1 MQKTWLLFHHIPN
14 KWGLLQIQI
23 WKMNSRKWDNIYSKG
38 NKLDFL
44 SYKKTDENSL
54 ACHSFVRLLNFFC
67 LFFLNNWSWKK
78 PIFSCLIFS
87 QNSQFEPITLHST
100 QLPCVL
106 CARALEA
113 KRSRKR
119 YLCKIDLS
127 DFQHGCNWSWHI
139 AQCLQLFFKSQ
150 VNHVEELCTQVHTCV
165 NWGSWHN
172 IRNSYHKI
180 DYIDFRSRKLSRKRT
195 FKKSLKI
202 FEEFGLFSIRSTIL
216 PNFDCCYAGVHVNFD
231 WVCVHLLI
239 LSL

>member
-67 LFFLNNWSWKK
+67 LFSWIIEVERNQFSLAWSSVK
-78 PIFSCLIFS
+78 FSIWAHYTAFYTIAMCALCSRFRSEKVTEKIS
-87 QNSQFEPITLHST
+87 VQNRFIRLST
-100 QLPCVL
+100 
-106 CARALEA
+106 R
-113 KRSRKR
+113 
-119 YLCKIDLS
+119 
-127 DFQHGCNWSWHI
+127 
-139 AQCLQLFFKSQ
+139 LQLILTYCTMSSAFFKSQ

-180 DYIDFRSRKLSRKRT
+180 DYIDFRSTKLSRKRT
-195 FKKSLKI
+195 FKKK
-202 FEEFGLFSIRSTIL
+202 FKDIRRI
-216 PNFDCCYAGVHVNFD
+216 
-231 WVCVHLLI
+231 WVI
-239 LSL
+239 

>member
-67 LFFLNNWSWKK
+67 LFSWIIEVERNQFSLAWSSVK
-78 PIFSCLIFS
+78 FSIWAHYTAFYTIAMCALCSRFRSEKVTEKIS
-87 QNSQFEPITLHST
+87 VQNRFIRLST
-100 QLPCVL
+100 
-106 CARALEA
+106 R
-113 KRSRKR
+113 
-119 YLCKIDLS
+119 
-127 DFQHGCNWSWHI
+127 
-139 AQCLQLFFKSQ
+139 LQLILTYCTMSSAFFKSQ

-195 FKKSLKI
+195 FKKK
-202 FEEFGLFSIRSTIL
+202 FKDIRRI
-216 PNFDCCYAGVHVNFD
+216 
-231 WVCVHLLI
+231 WVI
-239 LSL
+239 